1 VEEFTFG
8 GLQTIGPLAC
18 MDTEGCTEPFPASEV
33 RRALPAEILSK
44 YEQRQAEDA
53 VARAELPGLV
63 RHLYQMHHL

>member
-1 VEEFTFG
+1 
-8 GLQTIGPLAC
+8 
-18 MDTEGCTEPFPASEV
+18 V

-53 VARAELPGLV
+53 VAQAELPGLV